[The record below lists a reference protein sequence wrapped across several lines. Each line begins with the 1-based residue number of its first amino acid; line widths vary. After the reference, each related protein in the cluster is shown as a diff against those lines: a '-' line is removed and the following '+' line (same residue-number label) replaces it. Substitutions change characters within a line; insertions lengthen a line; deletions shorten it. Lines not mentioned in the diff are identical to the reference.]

1 MEALRAES
9 LQVGEGELI
18 GSEDELLARHGVSRP
33 TLRQA
38 GALVAQEQLL
48 QVRRGVGGG
57 YIARRPTGRAVSHM
71 AAIFLTTRQ
80 TSLDEIGHSMAP
92 IRAELARL
100 AATNIDD
107 ASREAFRDFLKR
119 EAEDSGQGGF
129 RAFARREREF
139 GQLIG
144 AASRNSVLALFLDI
158 LHDLAANIR
167 PEDDVLVGHPERVQA
182 YRERRTR
189 LIEAIIDGDPN
200 VAELLAQRISELN
213 RQWIA
218 NGDAADAA
226 KSLPDAPRET
236 NAKE

>member
-9 LQVGEGELI
+9 LKASEGELI
-18 GSEDELLARHGVSRP
+18 GSEDELLARHKVSRP

-80 TSLDEIGHSMAP
+80 TNLDEISHSMAP

-119 EAEDSGQGGF
+119 EAEDSGQGGGF
-129 RAFARREREF
+129 RAFARGEREF

-144 AASRNSVLALFLDI
+144 AASRNSVLTLFLDI
-158 LHDLAANIR
+158 LYDLAANIR
-167 PEDDVLVGHPERVQA
+167 PENDLLVGRPERIRA

-200 VAELLAQRISELN
+200 VAELLAQRTSELN
-213 RQWIA
+213 RQWL
-218 NGDAADAA
+218 DDSEAADAA
-226 KSLPDAPRET
+226 KAAPERT
-236 NAKE
+236 PKDN